1 MKIGVPKE
9 IKNNENRVSVTP
21 ETVDALVKAGHEVT
35 VEKDAGKGS
44 LILDE
49 QYEEVGA
56 KIEPDV
62 EKIWNNSDMIIKVK
76 EPIEEEYQYFH
87 EGLLLFTYL
96 HLADNAKLTKA
107 LIDAGV
113 NGVAYETVQEAN
125 GSLPLLSPM
134 SEVAGRTAVQLGAQ
148 YLERQYGGKGKL
160 LAGVPGVKPG
170 KVVVLGGGNVGFNA
184 AKIAKGMGANVTI
197 LELSPARQ
205 KFLDDYFRGTV
216 DVVMSNPRNIAEEVK
231 NADIVVGAV
240 LVAGRKA
247 PVLVTEDMVKDMEP
261 GSVLVDIA
269 IDQGG
274 NFETSDHA
282 TTHADPVYIKDDV
295 IHYTVANVP
304 GAVPQTATYALT
316 NATMPYI
323 LQLANKGLVD
333 AAKDNEAIK
342 KGINTYEGK
351 LTNEGV
357 AEAIDMKFEEVNLG

>member
-21 ETVDALVKAGHEVT
+21 EIVDALVRAGHEVT

-44 LILDE
+44 LIFDDQFE
-49 QYEEVGA
+49 AVGA

-62 EKIWNNSDMIIKVK
+62 AKVWNDNDMIIKVK
-76 EPIEEEYQYFH
+76 EPIAEEYQYFRKD
-87 EGLLLFTYL
+87 LLLFTYL
-96 HLADNAKLTKA
+96 HLADNEKLTKA
-107 LIDAGV
+107 LLDAGV
-113 NGVAYETVQEAN
+113 NGVAYETVQEDN
-125 GSLPLLSPM
+125 GALPLLSPM
-134 SEVAGRTAVQLGAQ
+134 SEVAGRTAVQVGAQ
-148 YLERQYGGKGKL
+148 YLEKQYGGKGKL

-170 KVVVLGGGNVGFNA
+170 KVVVIGGGNVGFNA
-184 AKIAKGMGANVTI
+184 ARIAQGMGANVTL
-197 LELSPARQ
+197 LELSPDRQ
-205 KFLDDYFRGTV
+205 KALDNFFRGSV
-216 DVVMSNPRNIAEEVK
+216 NVLMSNPRNIAEEIK
-231 NADIVVGAV
+231 DADVVIGAV

-247 PVLVTEDMVKDMEP
+247 PTLVTEEMVKTMEP

-282 TTHADPVYIKDDV
+282 TTHQDPIYIKDDV

-323 LQLANKGLVD
+323 LQLANKDLVK
-333 AAKDNEAIK
+333 AAKENEAIK
-342 KGINTYEGK
+342 KGINTYKGQ

-357 AEAIDMKFEEVNLG
+357 SEAVNIPFHPVEL

>member
-9 IKNNENRVSVTP
+9 IKNTENRVSVTP
-21 ETVDALVKAGHEVT
+21 QIVDALVKAGHEVV

-44 LILDE
+44 LILDD
-49 QYEEVGA
+49 QYEAVGA
-56 KIEPDV
+56 VIEPDV
-62 EKIWNNSDMIIKVK
+62 AKVWNDSDMIIKVK
-76 EPIEEEYQYFH
+76 EPIEEEYQYFRK
-87 EGLLLFTYL
+87 GLLLFTYL

-107 LIDAGV
+107 LVDAGV
-113 NGVAYETVQEAN
+113 NAVAYETVQEAD

-134 SEVAGRTAVQLGAQ
+134 SEVAGRAAAQLGAQ

-184 AKIAKGMGANVTI
+184 AKIAHGMGANVTI

-205 KFLDDYFRGTV
+205 KFLDDHFHGDV
-216 DVVMSNPRNIAEEVK
+216 DVVMSNPHNIAEETK
-231 NADIVVGAV
+231 NADVVIGAV

-247 PVLVTEDMVKDMEP
+247 PVLVTEEMVKAMEP
-261 GSVLVDIA
+261 GTVLVDIA

-274 NFETSDHA
+274 NFATSDHA
-282 TTHADPVYIKDDV
+282 TTHQDPIYIKDDV

-333 AAKDNEAIK
+333 AAKENEAIK
-342 KGINTYEGK
+342 KGINTYQGQ

-357 AEAIDMKFEEVNLG
+357 SEAIDMPFHAVEL